1 MYLELDSKDLRTL
14 IEGFDLSGN
23 VCFVSVHPGSQPQ
36 PHPVYGTLGDPNLQL
51 SMGSLIDEAAA
62 AQQRNLA
69 MVSWYTV
76 AQAFLRTI
84 DYNILISEFFPGA
97 ISVTL
102 CIKSNSLQLR

>member
-23 VCFVSVHPGSQPQ
+23 VNLFSVHPGNQPQ

-76 AQAFLRTI
+76 AQAS
-84 DYNILISEFFPGA
+84 LIPEFSLGA
-97 ISVTL
+97 ISEKL
-102 CIKSNSLQLR
+102 CKTKAIACNFDTQ

>member
-1 MYLELDSKDLRTL
+1 MELDSKDLRTL

-23 VCFVSVHPGSQPQ
+23 VNLFSVHPGNQPQ

-76 AQAFLRTI
+76 AQAFLKTI
-84 DYNILISEFFPGA
+84 QAGFFGGRLLRPVHASGYPENRVFA
-97 ISVTL
+97 F
-102 CIKSNSLQLR
+102 SN